1 MFVWEKRII
10 IFVEKKRKTMKKTI
24 LVCLMVACSLLTFAQ
39 KAYRY
44 RVELKDKAG
53 TAYSVDRPQDFLSGR
68 AIERRNRQ
76 QLPIEET
83 DLPVSG
89 IYIKEMMGM
98 GARLVTTSKWNNT
111 VVLEVSDTTL
121 MDKIKDLS
129 CVTEVKKVWT
139 QPDSIP
145 PRNKNRK
152 KEVTNDVR
160 KAGYH
165 YGKAFRQINIH
176 GGDSLHAVGFTGKG
190 MHVAV
195 IDAGFYNADKIKFF
209 KKMNLLGIRDFV
221 NPESDIYAENSHGMK
236 VLSCM
241 AAYTEDAF
249 VGTAPDASYW
259 LLRTED
265 QDTEQPIE
273 EDYWASAIE
282 FADSAGVDV
291 VNTSLGYYKFDE
303 GYPAYRY
310 RDLDGH
316 YSLMSHSASMAA
328 DKGIVVVC
336 SAGNSGAD
344 AWKKV
349 TPPGD
354 SENVLTVG
362 ALTKS
367 LENADFSS
375 VGNTSDG
382 RIKPDVMAIGVN
394 SVVSGNDGMVSKA
407 NGTSFASPIMCG
419 IVTCFWQACPW
430 LTAKEVIEAVRQAG
444 DRADFPDNIYGYG
457 VPNLWEAYKNLIH
470 HRVAQSYT
478 E

>member
-1 MFVWEKRII
+1 ME
-10 IFVEKKRKTMKKTI
+10 MKKV
-24 LVCLMVACSLLTFAQ
+24 LVGCLMVACALSASAEKT
-39 KAYRY
+39 YRY
-44 RVELKDKAG
+44 RIALKDKAG
-53 TAYSVDRPQDFLSGR
+53 TAYTLEKPQEFLSER
-68 AIERRNRQ
+68 AIGRRDRQ
-76 QLPIEET
+76 QLPVDST
-83 DLPVSG
+83 DLPVSSA
-89 IYIKEMMGM
+89 YVKELADRN
-98 GARLVTTSKWNNT
+98 ARVVTTSKWNNT
-111 VVLEVSDTTL
+111 VVVEVSDTLL
-121 MDKIKDLS
+121 MDEVAKMPF
-129 CVTEVKKVWT
+129 VRGVKKVWT

-152 KEVTNDVR
+152 KEVTNEI
-160 KAGYH
+160 KEAGHH

-176 GGDSLHAVGFTGKG
+176 GGDSLHAAGFTGKG

-195 IDAGFYNADKIKFF
+195 IDAGFYNADHIKFF
-209 KKMNLLGIRDFV
+209 KKMDLLGTRDFV
-221 NPESDIYAENSHGMK
+221 NSESDIYAENSHGMK

-241 AAYTEDAF
+241 AANTKDAF
-249 VGTAPDASYW
+249 VGTAPEASYW
-259 LLRTED
+259 LLRSED

-273 EDYWASAIE
+273 EDYWAAAIE
-282 FADSAGVDV
+282 FADSVGVDV

-328 DKGIVVVC
+328 DKGMVVVC

-367 LENADFSS
+367 LVNADFSS

-382 RIKPDVMAIGVN
+382 RVKPDVMAIGMN
-394 SVVSGNDGMVSKA
+394 SVVSGTDGTVSKA

-419 IVTCFWQACPW
+419 IVACFWQACPW
-430 LTAKEVIEAVRQAG
+430 LTAKEVIKAVQQAG
-444 DRADFPDNIYGYG
+444 DRVDFPDNIYGYG
-457 VPNLWEAYKNLIH
+457 VPNLWKAYLMLNE
-470 HRVAQSYT
+470 HRDT
-478 E
+478 ETQRNNME